1 MSKPIEYIEEKE
13 TQEDSLIPDEYRE
26 SLGSFLKTIKNLND
40 SGFLTLVNAIAANY
54 KYIID
59 AFSDQFNSDTTKKS
73 LTNIMSV
80 FDLLS
85 KLDPDMTVNMMNR
98 LGDSINNAGEFQNR
112 GLMDIMRMLNDKTV
126 AGYITLIL
134 KILSGLQE
142 KK

>member
-13 TQEDSLIPDEYRE
+13 TEEDSLIPDEYRE

-40 SGFLTLVNAIAANY
+40 SGFLALVNAMAANY
-54 KYIID
+54 KFIMD
-59 AFSDQFNSDTTKKS
+59 TFSDQFNSDTTKKS
-73 LTNIMSV
+73 VTNIMSI

-85 KLDPDMTVNMMNR
+85 KLDPDVTVNLMNR
-98 LGDSINNAGEFQNR
+98 LGDSINSAGKLQDKGF
-112 GLMDIMRMLNDKTV
+112 MDIMRMLNDKTV

-134 KILSGLQE
+134 KIISGLQE

>member
-13 TQEDSLIPDEYRE
+13 TEEDSLIPDEYRE

-40 SGFLTLVNAIAANY
+40 SGFLTLVNAMAANY
-54 KYIID
+54 KFIMD
-59 AFSDQFNSDTTKKS
+59 TFSDQFNSDTTKKS
-73 LTNIMSV
+73 VTNIMSI

-85 KLDPDMTVNMMNR
+85 KLDPDVTVNLMNR
-98 LGDSINNAGEFQNR
+98 LGDSINSAGKLQDK
-112 GLMDIMRMLNDKTV
+112 GIMDIMRMLNDKTV

-134 KILSGLQE
+134 KIISGLQE

>member
-13 TQEDSLIPDEYRE
+13 MEEDSLIPDEYRE

-40 SGFLTLVNAIAANY
+40 SGFLTLVNAMAANY
-54 KYIID
+54 KFIMD
-59 AFSDQFNSDTTKKS
+59 TFSDQFNSDTTKKS
-73 LTNIMSV
+73 VTNIMSI

-85 KLDPDMTVNMMNR
+85 KLDPDVTVNLMNR
-98 LGDSINNAGEFQNR
+98 LGDSINSAGKLQDK

-134 KILSGLQE
+134 KIISGLQE

>member
-13 TQEDSLIPDEYRE
+13 TEEDSLIPDEYRE

-40 SGFLTLVNAIAANY
+40 SGFLTLVNAMAANY
-54 KYIID
+54 KFIMD
-59 AFSDQFNSDTTKKS
+59 TFSDQFNSDTTKKS
-73 LTNIMSV
+73 VTNIMSI

-85 KLDPDMTVNMMNR
+85 KLDPDVTVNLMNR
-98 LGDSINNAGEFQNR
+98 LGDSINSAGKIQDK

-134 KILSGLQE
+134 KIISGLQE

>member
-13 TQEDSLIPDEYRE
+13 TEEDSLIPDEYRE

-40 SGFLTLVNAIAANY
+40 SGFLALVNAMAANY
-54 KYIID
+54 KFIMD
-59 AFSDQFNSDTTKKS
+59 TFSDQFNSDTTKKS
-73 LTNIMSV
+73 VTNIMSI

-85 KLDPDMTVNMMNR
+85 KLDPDVTVNLMNR
-98 LGDSINNAGEFQNR
+98 LGDSINSAGKIQDK

-134 KILSGLQE
+134 KIISGLQE

>member
-13 TQEDSLIPDEYRE
+13 TEEDSLIPDEYRE

-40 SGFLTLVNAIAANY
+40 SGFLTLVNAMAANY
-54 KYIID
+54 KFIMD
-59 AFSDQFNSDTTKKS
+59 TFSDQFNSETTKKS
-73 LTNIMSV
+73 VTNIMSI

-85 KLDPDMTVNMMNR
+85 KLDPDVTVNLMNR
-98 LGDSINNAGEFQNR
+98 LGDSINSAGKLQDK
-112 GLMDIMRMLNDKTV
+112 GIMDIMRMLNDKTV

-134 KILSGLQE
+134 KIISGLQE

>member
-13 TQEDSLIPDEYRE
+13 TEEDSLIPDEYRE

-40 SGFLTLVNAIAANY
+40 SGFLTLVNAMAANY
-54 KYIID
+54 KFIMD
-59 AFSDQFNSDTTKKS
+59 TFSDQFNSDTTKKS
-73 LTNIMSV
+73 VTNIMSI

-85 KLDPDMTVNMMNR
+85 KLDPDVTVNLMNR
-98 LGDSINNAGEFQNR
+98 LGDSINSAGKLQDK

-134 KILSGLQE
+134 KIISGLQE

>member
-13 TQEDSLIPDEYRE
+13 TEEDSLIPDEYRE

-40 SGFLTLVNAIAANY
+40 SGFLTLINAMAANY
-54 KYIID
+54 KFIMD
-59 AFSDQFNSDTTKKS
+59 TFSDQFNSDTTKKS
-73 LTNIMSV
+73 ITNIMSI

-85 KLDPDMTVNMMNR
+85 KLDPDVTVNLMNR
-98 LGDSINNAGEFQNR
+98 LGDSINSAGKLQDK

>member
-13 TQEDSLIPDEYRE
+13 AQKDSLIPYEYRE

-40 SGFLTLVNAIAANY
+40 SGFLTLVNAMAANY
-54 KYIID
+54 KFIMD
-59 AFSDQFNSDTTKKS
+59 TFSDQFNSDTTKKS
-73 LTNIMSV
+73 LTNIMSL

-85 KLDPDMTVNMMNR
+85 KLDPDMTVNLMNR
-98 LGDSINNAGEFQNR
+98 LGDSINSAGELENK
-112 GLMDIMRMLNDKTV
+112 GLMDVMRMLNDKTV

-134 KILSGLQE
+134 KILSGLEE